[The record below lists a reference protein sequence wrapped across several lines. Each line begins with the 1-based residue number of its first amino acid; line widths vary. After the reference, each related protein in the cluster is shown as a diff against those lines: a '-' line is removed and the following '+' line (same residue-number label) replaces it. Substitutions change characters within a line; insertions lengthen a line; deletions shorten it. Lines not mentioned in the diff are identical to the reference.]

1 MLSDAAATEIREASN
16 AKGSYRTARLWL
28 WAIPVAGVVLRLA
41 ALDHKSFW
49 VDEIASVVIAQRTGS
64 TFWYW
69 VWHEEG
75 NMAAYYVFLHEWL
88 HFGVGEAAVRLLSV
102 IPGVGAVPVMYALGA
117 RLFGRKA
124 GLLAAGFL
132 ALNACSVL
140 VSQEARAYSFLV
152 LGVSASTYFFVQLIE
167 RPTYS
172 RAWIYGP
179 VAGLTFYFHYFG
191 ILVPIAHGLS
201 LVALPPNRR
210 PWKELSAGGAIMA
223 IAGAPVLWMIHAQN
237 VQHIAW
243 VQPAS
248 WLELYH
254 LGGFLAAGSGKVIG
268 AVLLAVDL
276 ALIFLFLRK
285 LRSLWG
291 DRESKL
297 ECWRY
302 GLIASGLIA
311 PVVMTLMASIARP
324 VFYHRFLI
332 ICLPAWILMM
342 AAGVQEITSRKW
354 RRAGIA
360 AVCALS
366 VASAVVSYTQVRE
379 DWRGV
384 TRYLMAQAHP
394 EDVVFY
400 YEPLGYM
407 ATEHYRTWLAGE
419 CVPRPRGLKIFDPGE
434 NWGTQIGDASRVW
447 LVLYRTTLDDS
458 AGRTIDTRL
467 AGRFST
473 EMPVKFKGVTVVEYR
488 AKP

>member
-1 MLSDAAATEIREASN
+1 MLSDTAATEERGTSD
-16 AKGSYRTARLWL
+16 AKGSNRTARLWL
-28 WAIPVAGVVLRLA
+28 WAILVAGVVLRLA
-41 ALDHKSFW
+41 ALGHKSFW

-75 NMAAYYVFLHEWL
+75 NMAAYYVMLHEWL
-88 HFGVGEAAVRLLSV
+88 HFGVGEGAVRLLSL
-102 IPGVGAVPVMYALGA
+102 IPGVGAVPVMYGLGA

-132 ALNACSVL
+132 ALNACSVV

-152 LGVSASTYFFVQLIE
+152 LGVLASTYFFVQLIE

-172 RAWIYGP
+172 RAWIYGL
-179 VAGLTFYFHYFG
+179 VAGLTFYFQYFG

-201 LVALPPNRR
+201 LVALPANRR
-210 PWKELSAGGAIMA
+210 PWNELSAASAIMA
-223 IAGAPVLWMIHAQN
+223 IAGAPVLWMVHAQN
-237 VQHIAW
+237 IQHIAW

-254 LGGFLAAGSGKVIG
+254 LGGFLAAGSGKAIG

-276 ALIFLFLRK
+276 ALIFLCLRK

-297 ECWRY
+297 DCWRY
-302 GLIASGLIA
+302 GLMASGLIA
-311 PVVMTLMASIARP
+311 PGVMTLLASIAWP

-342 AAGVQEITSRKW
+342 AAGVQEITSRRW
-354 RRAGIA
+354 RTAGIA

-366 VASAVVSYTQVRE
+366 VVSTVVSYTQVRE

-384 TRYLMAQAHP
+384 ARYLMAQAGP

-400 YEPLGYM
+400 HEPLGYM

-419 CVPRPRGLKIFDPGE
+419 GAPRPRGIKIFDPGE
-434 NWGTQIGDASRVW
+434 HWETPMGGASRVW
-447 LVLYRTTLDDS
+447 LVLYRTKLDDQVGRAIDAKLASQFS
-458 AGRTIDTRL
+458 AE
-467 AGRFST
+467 A
-473 EMPVKFKGVTVVEYR
+473 PVKFRGVTVVEYR